1 MQELMA
7 QKQEIT
13 KPAVRKITIPPIKSD
28 ACNLSFSYLLAKAP
42 IKKRNN
48 KDSTPPLP
56 LEA

>member
-1 MQELMA
+1 MA